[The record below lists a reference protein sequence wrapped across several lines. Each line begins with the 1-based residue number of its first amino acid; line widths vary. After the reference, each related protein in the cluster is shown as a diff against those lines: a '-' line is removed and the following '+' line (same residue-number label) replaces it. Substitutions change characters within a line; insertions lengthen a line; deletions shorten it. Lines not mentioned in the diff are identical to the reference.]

1 MPRSFKNTK
10 KPNHNKKKLISQI
23 LKQKKKYGG
32 SHHVPADGS
41 PGASTAFGNGL
52 SPGPVSSSILGY
64 NIYERNDSYILVP
77 VYNKNEFKH
86 TYTIRNHV
94 LDTTQSLQEYTEE
107 LRGTSEPI
115 KYKIGDKFD
124 FQVSEYEDG
133 IFEVKVTEISG
144 DSNARDIM
152 QEITTELTNCDLKI
166 TRLKSEHEKEIE
178 SMQEEKIK
186 AEEQRRQKE
195 KQSNQ
200 AISILTSEHEA
211 SLKKKDEEIQV
222 KDQEIKQRQEQLD
235 YKELMVKTAEEG
247 ISTIES
253 KLKESFN
260 KQKQDIS
267 TLQQENKQLKT
278 QLQDQ
283 GIRLPPPQIISGNVN
298 GLMQSFQNIF
308 QKGRGY
314 LRGGSDFFGGTN
326 PPPAPGTS
334 LDQQPTPPLEN
345 QNENGHET
353 TLDNISILYNA
364 VTFALLKYKSFL
376 NDGLFIKLRYV
387 YTLPDYKDIFQK
399 VYDAMSVEK
408 KFDIRVQDIIESIR
422 FFLIYTYP
430 YVEKNTLDT
439 EKYTE
444 LGYDAFEVLIL
455 KDKIGNGNGTKTE
468 NIVGLQDE
476 KGNNT
481 DNVVILCEDANELLV
496 KYMEGNIWDGND
508 EAKSSVIEDLHFI
521 YWYITRLIN
530 RCEYIYTI
538 LSYLQDAKGDIIRVI
553 DSHLD
558 DKIITYVKF
567 RHGQS
572 EQDQINQRNIFFY
585 MKDKGIDYDEDGGFA
600 TQKLPLYLLT
610 RNDTKKYYDNEGK
623 LIENDGKTIQ
633 RTPFTDLY
641 SFGPF
646 HKIFEGST
654 NEAVGKNM
662 SEVMTKL
669 EKKENV
675 FVMGYGASGAGKT
688 STLIE
693 FQPPGQDVPTPGA
706 LVYTLDNLAETY
718 QMTNASLQVTEL
730 FQGGTIEKFEAPID
744 IIYKE
749 KKWKVDSQGNYNSID
764 TRTIA
769 GYEVT
774 DFLPH
779 DVTNIEAGSLVSTIL
794 SQLVNKSRLS
804 RGTVNNPQSSRSHIM
819 IDIHFK
825 DGPHL
830 FVGDFAGVEQKFNFE
845 YISRREDKLYNS
857 IRGLLTAISIVFQT
871 KIVLLKQN
879 FINELLT
886 FENIH
891 IDNDNIYK
899 YIEYLFALAQIEDN
913 GKLGKLELNPEIM
926 SLIKLKYQK
935 SDRESFAYP
944 YSEIIEKNIDKSILN
959 HRYDFI
965 KKKYKLPESLSY
977 SYDSTIQDIEGEF
990 AVIYNK
996 NYMNQ
1001 DTEKKLE
1008 VYANEL
1014 GMDESVYLIVTVKIN
1029 VERIRPNGYGVKVI
1043 HKNTIYEIKNNKKS
1057 LKLKEIAGENIKTTN
1072 SNYTIFGE
1080 DIFKG
1085 KLGVSLTRM
1094 LDTRSNFDVQFRY
1107 YAGLS
1112 QGQLYEI
1119 DMNHFGKAKHMSI
1132 EDKEL
1137 AENRSKRE
1145 LSKIRETPSGEA
1157 KKLFIPDKK
1166 LAENRSK
1173 NQKAFIDT
1181 YKKFLSDKRLK
1192 GTDDLIGTRIKQV
1205 LNSNVYNDFL
1215 NPLIRKYNTLVDDL
1229 KTQKTTGEQQSQKLK
1244 TSFKNISKL
1253 LYYVQYLQNEIINR
1267 TYEGVFIN
1275 DSLSRFR
1282 SGMAN
1287 NLKLKQ
1293 MQTLYTGSSLVTART
1308 DEEEKRQDLDK
1319 NRIYREKILSKLIP
1333 GSTDQYCGHTY
1344 GDIPLSNHF
1353 DEREIDYK
1361 TSDIIHDLIQE
1372 SIQKTTIRGGSAS
1385 TELAPKPIDVNYCLM
1400 LVINNSKE
1408 ANDPP
1413 RTAFIDTNILKRE
1426 FNRFSTRNL
1435 PSNKNFLFL
1444 KWEMHDNVK
1453 EEFYKHSFIRD
1464 INIYRSKTVDISI
1477 LKEYETQIKKF
1488 GFGNGITKE
1497 ITTSLLDDI
1506 GNIQEINSKGLTDEH
1521 ERNKVSTELNSLILK
1536 LDSLNAPSLIGTLVF
1551 ADEMSKYSLSHYTCH
1566 HKIMHFDRIKTQ
1578 PYELYKILEEQ
1589 TASNMASIKH
1599 LFGLHSNL
1607 IKKSITSL
1615 NGNTYPVPPPG
1626 ATVLGGKLLKN
1637 VSAKYKKTKRGK
1649 RLIKQSKKKNKNT

>member
-166 TRLKSEHEKEIE
+166 TRLKSDHEKEIA

-186 AEEQRRQKE
+186 AEEE
-195 KQSNQ
+195 SNQ
-200 AISILTSEHEA
+200 AMNRLTSEHEA
-211 SLKKKDEEIQV
+211 SLKKKDQEIQATV
-222 KDQEIKQRQEQLD
+222 ENEIRVLRE
-235 YKELMVKTAEEG
+235 EHKTALSEKNAQQEAQKEELNAQIAQLRENKTKCDANKEQIQTLQEENIILQRRLGERVLPPNIAEISKTDINTLMQHFEG
-247 ISTIES
+247 IYNT
-253 KLKESFN
+253 
-260 KQKQDIS
+260 
-267 TLQQENKQLKT
+267 
-278 QLQDQ
+278 
-283 GIRLPPPQIISGNVN
+283 G
-298 GLMQSFQNIF
+298 
-308 QKGRGY
+308 
-314 LRGGSDFFGGTN
+314 
-326 PPPAPGTS
+326 
-334 LDQQPTPPLEN
+334 
-345 QNENGHET
+345 NGHEGGSGPASSNQQQSSSSVDIKYPIGQPLNT
-353 TLDNISILYNA
+353 LYNA
-364 VTFALLKYKSFL
+364 VTYALSKYKGYL

-387 YTLPDYKDIFQK
+387 YTLPQYSHIFDSIVKKIPIEKRSISTPEHDQYQLEGK
-399 VYDAMSVEK
+399 HITDAMNTFLLYEYSNQKGKYEGLPWDAYEK
-408 KFDIRVQDIIESIR
+408 
-422 FFLIYTYP
+422 
-430 YVEKNTLDT
+430 
-439 EKYTE
+439 
-444 LGYDAFEVLIL
+444 IL
-455 KDKIGNGNGTKTE
+455 AETDKKVT
-468 NIVGLQDE
+468 QDE
-476 KGNNT
+476 ENY
-481 DNVVILCEDANELLV
+481 ILFEESNELLV
-496 KYMEGNIWDGND
+496 KYVESVTNFDTTDVMKVIYTDFYYVFFYIKKLIQVCKLIEIYLQLFK
-508 EAKSSVIEDLHFI
+508 EAKNS
-521 YWYITRLIN
+521 
-530 RCEYIYTI
+530 
-538 LSYLQDAKGDIIRVI
+538 IISLI

-610 RNDTKKYYDNEGK
+610 RNDTKKYYDEKGNAIK
-623 LIENDGKTIQ
+623 NKGKTIQ
-633 RTPFTDLY
+633 STRFTDLY

-646 HKIFEGST
+646 HRVFEGST
-654 NEAVGKNM
+654 NQAVGKNM

-669 EKKENV
+669 AKGENV
-675 FVMGYGASGAGKT
+675 FIMGYGASGAGKT

-693 FQPPGQDVPTPGA
+693 FQPPGQREPTPGA

-718 QMTNASLQVTEL
+718 KMTNASLQVTEL
-730 FQGGTIEKFEAPID
+730 FQGGTIEKFEAPIR
-744 IIYKE
+744 IIYEE
-749 KKWKVDSQGNYNSID
+749 KKWKVEFQGNYKSID
-764 TRTIA
+764 PRTIA

-819 IDIHFK
+819 IDIHFFK
-825 DGPHL
+825 KNSHL